1 MPGAGLGSE
10 VLEQKEPTAYLSHS
24 WGSLEE
30 AEILGD
36 RPEVLLSECEIVELH
51 GGVYETQKRF

>member
-1 MPGAGLGSE
+1 M
-10 VLEQKEPTAYLSHS
+10 KSHS

-36 RPEVLLSECEIVELH
+36 GPEVLLSECEVVKLP